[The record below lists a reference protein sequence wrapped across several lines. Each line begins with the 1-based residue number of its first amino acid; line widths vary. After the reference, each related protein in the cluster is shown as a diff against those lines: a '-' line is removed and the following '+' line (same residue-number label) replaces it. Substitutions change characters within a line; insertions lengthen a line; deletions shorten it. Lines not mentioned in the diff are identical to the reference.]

1 MDLWGLTIAV
11 LRRWYV
17 TLPLLAISMTTALWV
32 GQRVQAEYEVIGSVM
47 LVAPPQTNPNPFADD
62 HAAEILGIR
71 VGSSSTREEML
82 GDGFSDEYELD
93 FERGSPIM
101 SMRVISSSEALTV
114 ATAQEIVARLDEAL
128 REGQTGRQVPS
139 ASRVTMDVVDAPDA
153 AEPVISGRLR
163 LTAVIAVA
171 GGILSLACALLADV
185 FLLRRRE
192 RAARVAAASSGAP
205 PEAPSAAKEQPSAP
219 PDAAPATG
227 RQRGT
232 PAKARPPVAG
242 KQRGGTA
249 AAPKSAAAV
258 KQRGPTSATPK
269 RPARGRER
277 RPAPSKS

>member
-11 LRRWYV
+11 FRRWYV
-17 TLPLLAISMTTALWV
+17 TLPLLAITVTTALWV
-32 GQRVQAEYEVIGSVM
+32 GQRVQAEYEVVGSVL
-47 LVAPPQTNPNPFADD
+47 LVAPPQTTPNPFADD
-62 HAAEILGIR
+62 HASEILGIG

-82 GDGFSDEYELD
+82 SQGFSDMYELD

-114 ATAQEIVARLDEAL
+114 ATAQEIVARLDDAL

-139 ASRVTMDVVDAPDA
+139 AARVTMDIVDAPDA

-163 LTAVIAVA
+163 LTAVVAVA

-192 RAARVAAASSGAP
+192 RAPRVIAGPAGAP
-205 PEAPSAAKEQPSAP
+205 PTSPN
-219 PDAAPATG
+219 
-227 RQRGT
+227 
-232 PAKARPPVAG
+232 VG
-242 KQRGGTA
+242 KQRTTA
-249 AAPKSAAAV
+249 VTSTPATV
-258 KQRGPTSATPK
+258 GRQRGPTSATAKAPSAGKQRVPTEATPKPPNGKQRGAAATK